1 MKNRRVEIVDANVI
15 VGRLEANIIGGAVS
29 RTAIYTAA
37 GYPNAKPVGP
47 VITPRRL
54 AVALRN
60 WKTSEFPTPDNQRRI
75 QEPALLQ
82 DTFVSRTPSQTRYIV
97 QIGDR
102 PQN

>member
-1 MKNRRVEIVDANVI
+1 MEIVDAYAI
-15 VGRLEANIIGGAVS
+15 IGRLEAKIIGGAVS
-29 RTAIYTAA
+29 RDALHTAA
-37 GYPNAKPVGP
+37 GHPNAKAVGP

-54 AVALRN
+54 AVTLKN
-60 WKTSEFPTPDNQRRI
+60 WKTSEFPTPDDQRRI
-75 QEPALLQ
+75 QQPALLQ